1 MKESEVKKKYQKEL
15 WAGLG
20 IYTVML
26 VLAIRFGRPLPEGAL
41 RTAVLVSPML
51 GFLFA
56 LWAVVRH
63 FGRMDEYVR
72 LVQLEN
78 IGIAAATTAGLTF
91 TYGFLESAGFPK
103 ASMFWVWPIM
113 GAAWFAASMFRCRQA
128 R

>member
-1 MKESEVKKKYQKEL
+1 MKEAEVKKKYMREM
-15 WAGLG
+15 WIGLAL
-20 IYTVML
+20 YTVML
-26 VLAIRFGRPLPEGAL
+26 VLAIRLGRPMPEGVL
-41 RTAVLVSPML
+41 RTIILVSPML
-51 GFLFA
+51 GFVAA

-63 FGRMDEYVR
+63 FGRMDEYAR

-78 IGIAAATTAGLTF
+78 IGIAAAVTAGATF

-113 GAAWFAASMFRCRQA
+113 GGVWFAASMLRCRLA